1 MATLFISDLHLCAQ
15 RPAVMTLFLDFLRG
29 RATHADALYILGDLF
44 EYWIGDDAAADAEF
58 AAVITGLRAL
68 TQRPPGESMDG
79 RGRAL
84 SGTGAGESMDGRGRA
99 LSGTGAEMADVL
111 APGLSRQT
119 QGQFPVAGVPV
130 YVMHGNRDFLLG
142 KEFTQITGCRLLPDP
157 TLIDLYGTPVLLM
170 HGDTLCTD
178 DVDYQNFRRIVRDPQ
193 WIKKFLAQSR
203 DQRNAVVRDLRTTSK
218 AAMAEKPPDIMDV
231 NPSAV
236 ESVMRTHRVH
246 HLIHGHTHRP
256 AQHDL
261 LLDGQP
267 ARRTVLG
274 DWYEQGS
281 VLECDARGC
290 VLESLR

>member
-1 MATLFISDLHLCAQ
+1 MTTLFISDLHLCAQ
-15 RPAVMTLFLDFLRG
+15 RPALTALFLDFLRG

-58 AAVITGLRAL
+58 AAVIAGLRTL
-68 TQRPPGESMDG
+68 TQ
-79 RGRAL
+79 
-84 SGTGAGESMDGRGRA
+84 T
-99 LSGTGAEMADVL
+99 
-111 APGLSRQT
+111 
-119 QGQFPVAGVPV
+119 GVPV
-130 YVMHGNRDFLLG
+130 YVMHGNRDFLLDE
-142 KEFTQITGCRLLPDP
+142 EFSKITGCRLLLDP

-203 DQRNAVVRDLRTTSK
+203 DQRNAVVRDLRATSK

-231 NPSAV
+231 NPAAV
-236 ESVMRTHRVH
+236 ETVMRSHRVH

-261 LLDGQP
+261 LLNGQP

-281 VLECDARGC
+281 VLECDAHGC

>member
-1 MATLFISDLHLCAQ
+1 MS
-15 RPAVMTLFLDFLRG
+15 
-29 RATHADALYILGDLF
+29 
-44 EYWIGDDAAADAEF
+44 
-58 AAVITGLRAL
+58 
-68 TQRPPGESMDG
+68 
-79 RGRAL
+79 
-84 SGTGAGESMDGRGRA
+84 
-99 LSGTGAEMADVL
+99 
-111 APGLSRQT
+111 
-119 QGQFPVAGVPV
+119 GVPV
-130 YVMHGNRDFLLG
+130 YVLHGNRDFLLG
-142 KEFTQITGCRLLPDP
+142 EEFTQITGCRLLPDP

-203 DQRNAVVRDLRTTSK
+203 DQRNTVVRDLRATSK